1 MKATFCNLVFC
12 VHLHLL
18 VLELLGRWEV
28 GWQTVSSKDMHWIEV
43 FTSWLFMPDCY
54 WLSFFKLYLLI
65 WIFIDFHF
73 WECILRR
80 TTVDF
85 SECQIWC
92 YSKLHL
98 YAICIQMHSSIRWQ
112 CYLGPIAVFCFGCV
126 TCLNMIYFPS
136 FSFMLLTDQLHK
148 MWYQSSYILCA
159 SHYTNELWWSLG
171 YALLIRWTNGVCV
184 EGRRDG
190 VTI

>member
-136 FSFMLLTDQLHK
+136 FSFMLLNRSATQDVVSIQL
-148 MWYQSSYILCA
+148 YPLCQPL
-159 SHYTNELWWSLG
+159 YKW
-171 YALLIRWTNGVCV
+171 ALMITGLCV
-184 EGRRDG
+184 AYPLD
-190 VTI
+190 